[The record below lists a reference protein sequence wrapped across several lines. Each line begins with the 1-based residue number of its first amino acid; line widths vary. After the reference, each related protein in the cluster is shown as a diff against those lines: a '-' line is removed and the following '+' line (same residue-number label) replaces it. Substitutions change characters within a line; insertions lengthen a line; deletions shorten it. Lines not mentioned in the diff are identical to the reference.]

1 MQPLKPL
8 AVINISAIARHFL
21 LGEILRRRWQFAGF
35 IILSLIAALIEMTGV
50 GLIFPLLIIIVDPA
64 SLNKVPI
71 LADLVTRFGVGN
83 ELPILII
90 ILIGIL
96 MVGKNVYMLFFTWL
110 QLHTIAKW
118 KAQLSRRLMHTYLF
132 SDYSVHLS
140 KTSSEIIRNLSLTA
154 AVFDQFMTAL
164 INITVNG
171 VMLIGLCAVLVF
183 VLPPET
189 LVSLIVVGLAS
200 WALYLSMRRPF
211 EKTGQEL
218 NSIFEKRQAILRQS
232 IGIMKETKLNAKENF
247 FLDRYIEVERRNFSR
262 QAHFNFLSS
271 ISPLG
276 TEAAVIVA
284 ILGIVTY
291 ILFFSGHQ
299 NTGIAVLALLTATL
313 FRLTP
318 VLNRILSALQAMN
331 LSRNSVE
338 IIAKELDEL
347 EPHIFRSTIEPQP
360 IPFQKQIEFDRVGYS
375 YPESEARAV
384 HDLSFTIRRGEIVGI
399 TGASGS
405 GKSTL
410 ASLLMGL
417 LPPADGQIRIDGT
430 VIDNQA
436 TIRAWQMHIGF
447 VPQGV
452 FLVDDTIANNIA
464 FAVDPA
470 DIDEKRVWRALEMVE
485 LREFVESLPDGL
497 KHRLG
502 EDGARL
508 SGGQRQRVGIARV
521 LYDDPEFMVFD
532 EATSSLDNTT
542 ERAFSDNLMRIRR
555 NRAVVIIAHRLSTLR
570 DCDRII
576 MLDKGTVIDSG
587 TFDELNVRCAPFR
600 RLVELANLN
609 RQAELNARAS

>member
-1 MQPLKPL
+1 MQSLKRL
-8 AVINISAIARHFL
+8 AVINVSRVARNFL
-21 LGEILRRRWQFAGF
+21 TDEILRRRWQFAGF
-35 IILSLIAALIEMTGV
+35 ILMSLVAALIEMTGV

-64 SLNKVPI
+64 SLSKVPI
-71 LADLVTRFGVGN
+71 LADLVTRIGVGN

-96 MVGKNVYMLFFTWL
+96 MVSKNVYMLFFTWL
-110 QLHTIAKW
+110 QLHTIARW

-132 SDYSVHLS
+132 SDYSVHLR

-164 INITVNG
+164 INIAVNG
-171 VMLIGLCAVLVF
+171 VLLAGLCAVLVF

-189 LVSLIVVGLAS
+189 LVSLIIVGLVS
-200 WALYLSMRRPF
+200 WVLYLSMRRPF
-211 EKTGQEL
+211 EKTGEEL
-218 NSIFEKRQAILRQS
+218 NAIFEKRQAILRQS
-232 IGIMKETKLNAKENF
+232 IGLMKETKLNAKENF

-262 QAHFNFLSS
+262 QAHFNFLSA

-276 TEAAVIVA
+276 TEGAVIIA
-284 ILGIVTY
+284 ILGIITY

-299 NTGIAVLALLTATL
+299 NTGIAVLGLLTATL

-318 VLNRILSALQAMN
+318 VINRIMSSLQAMN

-338 IIAKELDEL
+338 IIAGELNEL
-347 EPHIFRSTIEPQP
+347 EPHVFVSTIEPQP
-360 IPFQKQIEFDRVGYS
+360 IPFKKQIEFDHVGYS
-375 YPESEARAV
+375 YPETDVRAV
-384 HDLSFTIRRGEIVGI
+384 HDLSFTIRRSEIVGI

-405 GKSTL
+405 GKTTL
-410 ASLLMGL
+410 AGLLMGL
-417 LPPADGQIRIDGT
+417 LPPTDGQIRIDG
-430 VIDNQA
+430 VAIDNQF
-436 TIRAWQMHIGF
+436 TIRGWQKHIGF

-452 FLVDDTIANNIA
+452 FLTDDTIANNIA
-464 FAVDPA
+464 FAVAPG
-470 DIDEKRVWRALEMVE
+470 DIDEKRIWRALELVQ
-485 LREFVESLPDGL
+485 LREFVENLPNQL
-497 KHRLG
+497 KHALG

-521 LYDDPEFMVFD
+521 LYDEPEFMVFD
-532 EATSSLDNTT
+532 EATSALDNST
-542 ERAFSDNLMRIRR
+542 ERTFSDNLMRIRGD
-555 NRAVVIIAHRLSTLR
+555 RAIVIIAHRLSTLR

-587 TFDELNVRCAPFR
+587 TFDELNIRCAPFR

>member
-1 MQPLKPL
+1 MKPSERL

-21 LGEILRRRWQFAGF
+21 QGEILRRRWQFGGF

-50 GLIFPLLIIIVDPA
+50 GLIFPLLIIIVDPT
-64 SLNKVPI
+64 SLDKVPI
-71 LADLVTRFGVGN
+71 LADLVKRFGVGS

-90 ILIGIL
+90 TLIGIL

-110 QLHTIAKW
+110 QLHTIARW

-132 SDYSVHLS
+132 SDYSVHLR

-171 VMLIGLCAVLVF
+171 VMLIGLGAVLVF

-211 EKTGQEL
+211 EKTGEEL
-218 NSIFEKRQAILRQS
+218 NAIFEKRQAILRQS

-338 IIAKELDEL
+338 IIAKELNEL
-347 EPHIFRSTIEPQP
+347 EPHVFMSTVEPQP
-360 IPFQKQIEFDRVGYS
+360 IPFKKQIEFDRVGYS
-375 YPESEARAV
+375 YPESEARVV

-410 ASLLMGL
+410 AGLLMGL
-417 LPPADGQIRIDGT
+417 LPPTDGEIRIDG
-430 VIDNQA
+430 VAIDNQE
-436 TIRAWQMHIGF
+436 TIRAWQKHIGF

-470 DIDEKRVWRALEMVE
+470 SIDEKRVWRALEMVE
-485 LREFVESLPDGL
+485 LREFVESLPDEL

-542 ERAFSDNLMRIRR
+542 ERTFSDNLMRIRG

-570 DCDRII
+570 DCDRIL

-587 TFDELNVRCAPFR
+587 TFDELNLRCAPFR

>member
-1 MQPLKPL
+1 MNPLKRL

-21 LGEILRRRWQFAGF
+21 QGEILRRRWQFVGF
-35 IILSLIAALIEMTGV
+35 IVLSLIAALIEMTGV

-90 ILIGIL
+90 MLIGIL
-96 MVGKNVYMLFFTWL
+96 MVSKNVYMLFFTWL
-110 QLHTIAKW
+110 QLHTIARW

-132 SDYSVHLS
+132 SDYSVHLR

-154 AVFDQFMTAL
+154 AVFDQFMTSL

-171 VMLIGLCAVLVF
+171 VMLVGLCAVLVF

-211 EKTGQEL
+211 EKTGEEL
-218 NSIFEKRQAILRQS
+218 NAIFEKRQAILRQS
-232 IGIMKETKLNAKENF
+232 IGIMKETKLNAKESF

-262 QAHFNFLSS
+262 QAHFNFLSA

-338 IIAKELDEL
+338 IIARELNEL
-347 EPHIFRSTIEPQP
+347 EPHIFMSTSEPRP
-360 IPFQKQIEFDRVGYS
+360 IPFQKQIEFDRVRYS
-375 YPESEARAV
+375 YPETDARAV
-384 HDLSFTIRRGEIVGI
+384 HGLSFTIRRGEIVGI

-410 ASLLMGL
+410 AGLLMGL
-417 LPPADGQIRIDGT
+417 LPPTDGEIRIDG
-430 VIDNQA
+430 VAIDNQA
-436 TIRAWQMHIGF
+436 TIRAWQKHIGF
-447 VPQGV
+447 VPQAV
-452 FLVDDTIANNIA
+452 FLVDDTIASNIA

-470 DIDEKRVWRALEMVE
+470 NVDERRVWRALEMVE
-485 LREFVESLPDGL
+485 LREFVVGLPDGL

-532 EATSSLDNTT
+532 EATSALDNST
-542 ERAFSDNLMRIRR
+542 ERAFSDNLMRIRG
-555 NRAVVIIAHRLSTLR
+555 NRAIVIIAHRLSTLR

-609 RQAELNARAS
+609 RQSELSARA

>member
-1 MQPLKPL
+1 MKPSKQL

-21 LGEILRRRWQFAGF
+21 QGEILRRRWQFAGF
-35 IILSLIAALIEMTGV
+35 IVLSLIAALIEMTGV

-90 ILIGIL
+90 VLIGIL

-110 QLHTIAKW
+110 QLHTIARW

-132 SDYSVHLS
+132 SDYSVHLR

-171 VMLIGLCAVLVF
+171 VMLVGLCAVLVF

-211 EKTGQEL
+211 EKTGEEL
-218 NSIFEKRQAILRQS
+218 NALFERRQAILRQS

-247 FLDRYIEVERRNFSR
+247 FLDRYIDVERRNFSR

-338 IIAKELDEL
+338 IIAKELNEL
-347 EPHIFRSTIEPQP
+347 EPHVFMSTVEPQP
-360 IPFQKQIEFDRVGYS
+360 IPFNKQIEFDRIGYS
-375 YPESEARAV
+375 YPESETRAV

-410 ASLLMGL
+410 AGLLMGL
-417 LPPADGQIRIDGT
+417 LPPAEGEIRIDG
-430 VIDNQA
+430 VAIDNQA
-436 TIRAWQMHIGF
+436 TIRAWQKHIGF

-464 FAVDPA
+464 FAVDA
-470 DIDEKRVWRALEMVE
+470 ANIDEKRVWRALEMVE
-485 LREFVESLPDGL
+485 LREFVEGLPDRL

-542 ERAFSDNLMRIRR
+542 ERAFSDNLMRIRG

-587 TFDELNVRCAPFR
+587 TFDELNLRCAPFR